1 MKPIKLELQAFGP
14 YKDLTVIDFSQ
25 FSDAGLFLLTGETGS
40 GKTMIFDAL
49 TFALFGKTSGNDRG
63 VDSVRSQLARPHDET
78 YVKLSFIHQSN
89 IFTIRRNPTH
99 SYARK
104 EGGKESN
111 SAHFAELYLPD
122 GNIVSSVRDV
132 NEKIET
138 ILGLDYDQFK
148 QIALIGQGEFRELLV
163 AKSDARSDIFR
174 KIFNTKLYQNFEYK
188 LRDLNSKARGV
199 YETEKILI
207 ENVLTDIGIEEPS
220 VESLTQSISYLEGI
234 LKEDLLNQKKL
245 NESRI
250 IHNSK
255 ALEIMKLIEVKK
267 QVLKDFED
275 LDANKVLFNE
285 LSKSKESMDAL
296 EKRLLRFNNA
306 TVYVKPIKTKL
317 DEVIKRYQDNIALEE
332 RERQSLLSIKE
343 NLAILVE
350 KHKLLLDQ
358 KDSIEALK
366 KENHVLD
373 KSLED
378 YRVLTDHINN
388 RVKELDKLKGEEEKL
403 DVFKKNLEASKLK
416 QKELEASVKL
426 KRDKESRKVFLD
438 AEFNKL
444 DEILKLKGI
453 LVKTTEL
460 EANEAKSLKLMADEV
475 SKLGVI
481 HNQRQHDFYLAQAGI
496 LAKSLEDGKPCPVCG
511 STEHPKVATLSDQ
524 VVSKEE
530 LDALQSKLNNESS
543 KLSKLGAKHSE
554 VLGRLTELKELYE
567 SKTSGYDDVESLF
580 KSVEIELKEANSVLE
595 KLKELDVLIE
605 KNHESIEF
613 NSKSI
618 EDLGITI
625 NNRKLEV
632 TRLDTMISSLKKNLK
647 YESFEL
653 AKEALNTG
661 QKRVSKFEADLLES
675 SEAIKTSEAL
685 LSNIEGSLK
694 VIGKSIQDDKDKKE
708 VFEGEFKDSLA
719 KYSFESID
727 AYEDVLLLDK
737 AETEETL
744 RNYTQKLTEVNALIK
759 SLEFKLKDVSKP
771 DLVIDNEMLA
781 KENQVIKALDEQL
794 EFLMIKISKYK
805 NSIEQLS
812 KRSVDF
818 ETKRKQYQDINIL
831 YRTATGNLAQKDK
844 ISFEYYVQTAYF
856 SKVIIEANKRLDI
869 MTQSRYQ
876 LVLRQESND
885 KRLSSGLDLDV
896 IDHHSNKRRAVSTLS
911 GGESFKAA
919 LSLALGM
926 SDVIQ
931 IFAGG
936 IEIDMLF
943 VDEGFGSL
951 DQQSLDQ
958 AMNVLNS
965 LTSGNRMIGIISHVS
980 ELKTRIEQQIIV
992 KKDVTGSS
1000 VSVTI

>member
-78 YVKLSFIHQSN
+78 YVKLSFTHQGN
-89 IFTIRRNPTH
+89 MFTIRRNPTH

-207 ENVLTDIGIEEPS
+207 ENVLNDIGIEEPS

-275 LDANKVLFNE
+275 LEANKVLFNE

-332 RERQSLLSIKE
+332 RERQSLISIKE

-350 KHKLLLDQ
+350 KHKLLIDQ

-388 RVKELDKLKGEEEKL
+388 RVKEQDKLKGEEEKL
-403 DVFKKNLEASKLK
+403 DVFKKHLEDSKLK

-481 HNQRQHDFYLAQAGI
+481 YNQRQHDFYLAQAGI

-567 SKTSGYDDVESLF
+567 SKTSGYDDVENSF

-661 QKRVSKFEADLLES
+661 LERVSKFEADVLES

-781 KENQVIKALDEQL
+781 KENQVIKELDEQL
-794 EFLMIKISKYK
+794 EVLMIKISKYK

>member
-78 YVKLSFIHQSN
+78 YVKLSFTHQGN
-89 IFTIRRNPTH
+89 MFTIRRNPTH

-275 LDANKVLFNE
+275 LEANKVLFNE

-332 RERQSLLSIKE
+332 RERQSLISIKE

-350 KHKLLLDQ
+350 KHKLLIDQ

-378 YRVLTDHINN
+378 YRVLTEHINN
-388 RVKELDKLKGEEEKL
+388 RVKEQDKLKGEEEKL
-403 DVFKKNLEASKLK
+403 DVFKKHLEDSKLK

-481 HNQRQHDFYLAQAGI
+481 YNQRQHDFYLAQAGI

-661 QKRVSKFEADLLES
+661 LERVSKFEADVLES

-781 KENQVIKALDEQL
+781 KENQVIKELDEQL
-794 EFLMIKISKYK
+794 EVLMIKISKYK